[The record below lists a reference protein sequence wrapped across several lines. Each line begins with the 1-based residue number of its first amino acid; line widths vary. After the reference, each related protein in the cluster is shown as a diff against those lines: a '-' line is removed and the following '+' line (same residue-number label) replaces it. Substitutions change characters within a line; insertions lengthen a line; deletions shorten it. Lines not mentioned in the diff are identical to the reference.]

1 MLENITTKRAVADE
15 VTVCKS
21 RWCQARGLMF
31 TCKNEKSALIFEFG
45 GERQV
50 SLHMFFVFYAI
61 DVIFMD
67 KNKRVVDLKNNFRP
81 FTAYSSGKKA
91 KFVAEVAA
99 GLAGKSRTKIGDRMS
114 F

>member
-67 KNKRVVDLKNNFRP
+67 KNKRVVD
-81 FTAYSSGKKA
+81 GKKA
-91 KFVAEVAA
+91 QFVAEVAA